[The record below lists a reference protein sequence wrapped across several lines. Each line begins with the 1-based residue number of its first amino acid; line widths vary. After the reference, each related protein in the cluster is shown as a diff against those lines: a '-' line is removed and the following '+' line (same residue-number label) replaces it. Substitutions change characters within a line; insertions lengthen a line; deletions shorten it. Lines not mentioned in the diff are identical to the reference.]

1 MFDITLKE
9 SGKKYTLP
17 LTPENWEEIK
27 TTVDDSVINDFE
39 FEVDYKSD
47 FYDILPASADLE
59 QLDNIAKDLEALK
72 AQDKLDWLNAI
83 LDADRL
89 GKFDLQITRK
99 QPSKIE
105 AAISGIWAKEFFFDS
120 SMEKADY
127 AKQEF
132 DIGNLYYLNISDDL
146 ADCIDWEKLFD
157 KFLSNTAIPVN
168 GGILTVPEKI

>member
-9 SGKKYTLP
+9 NGKKYTLP

-27 TTVDDSVINDFE
+27 NTVDDSVINDFD
-39 FEVDYKSD
+39 FEVDYKSE
-47 FYDILPASADLE
+47 FYDMLPAGADLE
-59 QLDNIAKDLEALK
+59 QLDDIAKDLEALK

-83 LDADRL
+83 LDADQQ

-105 AAISGIWAKEFFFDS
+105 AAIAGIWAKEFFFDS
-120 SMEKADY
+120 AMTKADY

-132 DIGNLYYLNISDDL
+132 DLGNLYYLNINDDL
-146 ADCIDWEKLFD
+146 SDCIDWEKLFD